1 MPKKLIVGRVINT
14 KRCIFIEKSPKN
26 FISGLRWF
34 ANNNLNFTK
43 MKQKIFM
50 YLFVFSILLILFQYV
65 NSKRVFEDMNR
76 KLDGYKNQLERC
88 KDSVTALEDENLD
101 LSHFNLER
109 NEDAMSY
116 FEDEG
121 YNVAELIPLIK
132 DELYKFNEVKGQ
144 HPIIPY
150 AAEPSKRMMI
160 NTIKLLNHKWIIADF
175 SDGYYWGELF
185 LTYEITEEKQLKFNL
200 VESFLYPIN

>member
-1 MPKKLIVGRVINT
+1 
-14 KRCIFIEKSPKN
+14 
-26 FISGLRWF
+26 
-34 ANNNLNFTK
+34 

-88 KDSVTALEDENLD
+88 KDSVAALEDENLD